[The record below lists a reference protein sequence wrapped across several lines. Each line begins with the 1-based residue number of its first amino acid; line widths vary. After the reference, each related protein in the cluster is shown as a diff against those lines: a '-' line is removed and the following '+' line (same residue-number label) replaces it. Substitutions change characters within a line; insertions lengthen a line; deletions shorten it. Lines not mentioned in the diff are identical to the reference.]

1 MATVRNMLIYGAI
14 IMTAGGA
21 LAATYILGL
30 DYRVALLFGTLI
42 VVTGPTVIQPIIP
55 IRAPQAFGGRH
66 FKVGRDY
73 HRPYWSTSCGIDL

>member
-1 MATVRNMLIYGAI
+1 MLIYGAI

-42 VVTGPTVIQPIIP
+42 VVTGTNGYSAYYSICS
-55 IRAPQAFGGRH
+55 PQTFGGSH
-66 FKVGRDY
+66 FKMGRYY